1 MGSTYFEIS
10 GLWQEGDRLKAKV
23 NPAIVGK
30 IASAAEQ
37 AGRGKTALIVF
48 PAKPSSNPK
57 APSHRL
63 VLAIEEVYAPA
74 TPETPTGVDD
84 PREDP
89 EW

>member
-1 MGSTYFEIS
+1 MPSSYFEIT

-23 NPAIVGK
+23 NPAIVAK

-37 AGRGKTALIVF
+37 AGRGKTALMVF
-48 PAKPSSNPK
+48 PAKPSANPK

-74 TPETPTGVDD
+74 TTDKPTGVDD
-84 PREDP
+84 PRADP
-89 EW
+89 DW